1 MNGGYQ
7 MAASLAQPMT
17 FRLSYWYSFLFSLT
31 FLLYGGVNIVLA
43 VLDRQYSSIE
53 TSLIYAAVGIILIS
67 FALAYKEHKQWGW
80 YGMIAAHIAVI
91 VLALFDFSRYE
102 SIILFALSGVVLY
115 LLFAPATRSYL
126 AHVPKN

>member
-126 AHVPKN
+126 ALVPKN